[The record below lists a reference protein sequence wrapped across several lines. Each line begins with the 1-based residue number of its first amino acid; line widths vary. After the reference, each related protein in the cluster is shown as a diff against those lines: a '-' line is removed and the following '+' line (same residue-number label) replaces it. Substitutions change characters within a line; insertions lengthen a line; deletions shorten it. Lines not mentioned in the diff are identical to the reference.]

1 MDFDV
6 VRNSIA
12 SAYRNFKFN
21 DKKFENSMHDF
32 YEEGAK
38 NPSVAKIIMQDRI
51 RKGQEISRKIL
62 TEVASLPTP
71 GLFEPTEA
79 TFHLYNFSAQ
89 FAAKS
94 INAADMYNSASYN
107 EYVGNTARKTFDEA
121 WDKLYPKSGKIRER
135 IILANRILTDNVTR
149 KAGWL
154 DKLRFA
160 KTIAEYKADYPK
172 TFATRYWLIMNSQ
185 IQEDA
190 VTSRVKPFY
199 NRFFYKRLIKNH
211 FGFKK

>member
-6 VRNSIA
+6 VRSSIT

-21 DKKFENSMHDF
+21 DTKFVNSMHDF
-32 YEEGAK
+32 YNEGAK
-38 NPSVAKIIMQDRI
+38 NPSVAKIIMQDQI
-51 RKGQEISRKIL
+51 RKGQETSRKIL

-94 INAADMYNSASYN
+94 INAADMYNSTSYN

-121 WDKLYPKSGKIRER
+121 WDKLYPKSGKTRER
-135 IILANRILTDNVTR
+135 IILANRILTDSVTP

-160 KTIAEYKADYPK
+160 KTIAEYKTDYPN
-172 TFATRYWLIMNSQ
+172 TFAARYWLIMNSQ
-185 IQEDA
+185 IKEDS
-190 VTSRVKPFY
+190 VTLRVKPWCK
-199 NRFFYKRLIKNH
+199 RFFYKRLIKNH